1 MMHNRWFHRP
11 RLHSPAPG
19 NTRRVEWLELFYDL
33 IYVAAIIQLGNGLS
47 NNPGLTGTLIFAGLF
62 VPVWSAWTSFTF
74 LSNRFIVDDFVHRLM
89 VFGQMFAIGAMAVN
103 VGGVWQGEPDG
114 FALCYAIVRLFLVAM
129 YTRMWRH
136 GEGGAALA
144 RRNAIGFAVGAS
156 LWTISVFVPQPWSYL
171 LWGAALMVDF
181 AVPLNR
187 RSRQVSLRHPPDVL
201 HMAERY
207 GLLTIIVLGESFVKV
222 LSQGAADGWSA
233 DFALMGALALLIT
246 FSLWWL
252 YFDDVAGSRIRPG
265 ELTPFVWV
273 YSHLPLTLGVT
284 AVGVA
289 IKKAALMD
297 PMAPG
302 YGKYR
307 WLLCG
312 TLAVVL
318 LSVAVLDKITER
330 RVSDVDD
337 RHRII
342 ARVASAVAVLLLA
355 AVGDFMTAALFV
367 GLVTVICVAQVII
380 DLLMAPMADP
390 HEAHHE
396 SPLLFGGAFSG
407 DEEAAEENA
416 QQGLRRVRDTS
427 QFVRKGTPSE
437 LRSDLYFHLMEG
449 TWRRLF
455 VIVLTAYIF
464 INLIFG
470 ALYLLDDADGIA
482 GLVNLGPDGEPLPRR
497 FADAF
502 FFSVQ
507 TLSTIGYGAMSPMSD
522 YANTLVTIQAV
533 VGVAFTALTTGL
545 VFAKAARPRA
555 SALFSRVLTIRQYDG
570 KPTLIFR
577 VGNAR
582 GNEVVEAT
590 MRLVAVTEEV
600 SSDGTKMRRLR
611 DLKLVRD
618 NSPLFVLSWT
628 VMHVI
633 DEDSP
638 LWGCDME
645 SLEKTL
651 VTLSASMIGFDPTYA
666 QNVHA
671 RHLFH
676 PEDIR
681 WGHRFV
687 DVLDTEHA
695 HGLLIDYGKF
705 HDTRSDPDVWP
716 DLPYLEKPAFSR
728 FVPGQQGPVSEEDA
742 DQHADDGGALDG
754 ASDSG
759 RESVED
765 EEP

>member
-1 MMHNRWFHRP
+1 MMHNRWLHRP

-47 NNPGLTGTLIFAGLF
+47 NHPGLTGTLIFAGLF
-62 VPVWSAWTSFTF
+62 VPVWSAWTAFTF

-103 VGGVWQGEPDG
+103 VGDVFEGHPDG
-114 FALCYAIVRLFLVAM
+114 FALCYAIVRWLLVAM
-129 YTRMWRH
+129 YVRMWRH
-136 GEGGAALA
+136 GKGGTQLA
-144 RRNAIGFAVGAS
+144 RRNALGFAVGAV
-156 LWTISVFVPQPWSYL
+156 LWTLSVVVPEPWNYL
-171 LWGAALMVDF
+171 MWGAALLIDF

-187 RSRQVSLRHPPDVL
+187 RSRQVSLRFPPDVL

-252 YFDDVAGSRIRPG
+252 YFDDVAGSRIRVG
-265 ELTPFVWV
+265 ELTPFIWV
-273 YSHLPLTLGVT
+273 YVHLPLTLGVT

-312 TLAVVL
+312 TLALVL
-318 LSVAVLDKITER
+318 LSVAALDQITER
-330 RVSDVDD
+330 RVSDVND
-337 RHRII
+337 RHRVI
-342 ARVASAVAVLLLA
+342 ARLSSAGAVLLLA

-367 GLVTVICVAQVII
+367 GLVTVICVTQVVI

-396 SPLLFGGAFSG
+396 SPLLFGGAHQHDD
-407 DEEAAEENA
+407 DEAGEEHV
-416 QQGLRRVRDTS
+416 QEGLRRVRDPS
-427 QFVRKGTPSE
+427 QFIRKGTPSE

-449 TWRRLF
+449 SWRRLF

-464 INLIFG
+464 INLIFA
-470 ALYLLDDADGIA
+470 ALYLLDDPGGIDG
-482 GLVNLGPDGEPLPRR
+482 LLHLGPDGEPLPPR

-507 TLSTIGYGAMSPMSD
+507 TLSTIGYGAMSPSSD
-522 YANTLVTIQAV
+522 YANTLVTVQAV

-555 SALFSRVLTIRQYDG
+555 SALFSRVLCIRQYDG
-570 KPTLIFR
+570 RPTLIFR

-590 MRLVAVTEEV
+590 MRLVAVTEET
-600 SSDGTKMRRLR
+600 SSDGTKMRRMR

-633 DEDSP
+633 DEESP
-638 LWGCDME
+638 LWGCDMD

-671 RHLFH
+671 RHLYH
-676 PEDIR
+676 PSEFR

-716 DLPYLEKPAFSR
+716 DLPYLEAPAFSR
-728 FVPGQQGPVSEEDA
+728 FVPGQQGPAVGADASDAAAATPDA
-742 DQHADDGGALDG
+742 DGADDGDPPA
-754 ASDSG
+754 
-759 RESVED
+759 
-765 EEP
+765 